1 MQRTIELPEEQVQEL
16 ERLAAQERRSLDEF
30 VQLALGDYLARRK
43 RDRSEWVRRFDDVVA
58 RIREGVPPDLTP
70 EEIEAD
76 VTAAW
81 EEYRAERA
89 VQGAPTTASRG
100 DDASGR

>member
-16 ERLAAQERRSLDEF
+16 ERLAAEERRSLDQV
-30 VQLALGDYLARRK
+30 VQFAVSDYLARRQS
-43 RDRSEWVRRFDDVVA
+43 RSEWAKRLEDAVE
-58 RIREGVPPDLTP
+58 RIRRDIPPDITP
-70 EEIEAD
+70 DEIEAD

-89 VQGAPTTASRG
+89 AQRASVRAP
-100 DDASGR
+100 DASGR